1 MKQATGRTNAP
12 AAANR
17 VSIQQS
23 LDGRS
28 FSVSGAEQ
36 AGSAGEAKEARAGA
50 TAAAVEAEVLTWQTL
65 LVPVEAFDPA
75 QAAKLLA
82 AAGIPCTA
90 SQEAVWTPQQEEEEA
105 VAVMALNRECRH
117 ELEERFG
124 PQGGLVYTTPLLH
137 IPQDADR
144 CVWLHQTDN
153 VLYIKVYDS
162 TLRLAE
168 AIPVKTE
175 ADPLYLIG
183 RVGRL
188 FPLREFELRTAGR
201 YARTL
206 RKALGRYFK
215 STTCES

>member
-1 MKQATGRTNAP
+1 MKQATGRTDDP
-12 AAANR
+12 AATKR

-28 FSVSGAEQ
+28 FSVTGPEQ
-36 AGSAGEAKEARAGA
+36 EGLAGEAKEARTGA

-82 AAGIPCTA
+82 AAGMPCTEA
-90 SQEAVWTPQQEEEEA
+90 QDAVWTQPQEEEEA
-105 VAVMALNRECRH
+105 LAVIALNRECRQA
-117 ELEERFG
+117 LEERFG
-124 PQGGLVYTTPLLH
+124 LQGGIVYTTPLLH

-144 CVWLHQTDN
+144 CVWLHQEED
-153 VLYIKVYDS
+153 VLYIKVYDP

-175 ADPLYLIG
+175 ADPIYLIG
-183 RVGRL
+183 RVGRM
-188 FPLREFELRTAGR
+188 FPLREFELRIAGR
-201 YARTL
+201 CARTL
-206 RKALGRYFK
+206 RKALSGYFR
-215 STTCES
+215 STICES